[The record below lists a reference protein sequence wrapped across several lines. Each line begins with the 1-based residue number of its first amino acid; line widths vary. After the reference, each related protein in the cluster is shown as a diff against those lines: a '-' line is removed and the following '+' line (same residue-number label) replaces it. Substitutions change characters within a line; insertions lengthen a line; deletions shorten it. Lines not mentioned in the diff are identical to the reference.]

1 MHKDIFFPVKRRIC
15 ISNGLDV
22 PVVEQKSN
30 EQENDK
36 KRILFI
42 AGLRSSKGV
51 MDIIGTAEKL
61 RELGA
66 DFVFDVA
73 GAWQEEET
81 RRDFET
87 ELSSLNLN
95 DHVILHGRVTGEEK
109 WELYRQAYVFFFPS
123 FYESENFPLVLIE
136 AMAFGLPIVAT
147 NWRGIPELV
156 VKDKTGKLCDV
167 GSCDQFSSA
176 LNELLNNDFSIVNTF
191 RIIFSRINT

>member
-1 MHKDIFFPVKRRIC
+1 MRKDIFFPVKRRIC

-73 GAWQEEET
+73 GAWQEEDT

-109 WELYRQAYVFFFPS
+109 WKFETGDSEFFPAVVDGVV
-123 FYESENFPLVLIE
+123 Y
-136 AMAFGLPIVAT
+136 FGNDAQ
-147 NWRGIPELV
+147 
-156 VKDKTGKLCDV
+156 
-167 GSCDQFSSA
+167 SFSSNGH
-176 LNELLNNDFSIVNTF
+176 L
-191 RIIFSRINT
+191 